1 MGCFVTND
9 RRKRGNWQGFFLFF
23 TSFDGWI
30 SRSERGGFVWD
41 WKWYE
46 PFGNGELFWKL
57 VNLVWTWLFLEFL
70 INSVLIPSSIWI
82 KKCFR
87 NQQSMTEIIRV
98 AERCARK
105 NQTNLDSNSTQTSLK
120 NVEKFGRRRVIE
132 KGLKQVK
139 LVNNSGFQV
148 SFERW
153 MKFDQ
158 KWSGFS
164 WFEKVEF
171 VSNSFSWQNWLKSDE
186 KVRGCLFFGSKLF
199 EIVEVFSSSWWIELL
214 FRVRSGF
221 KIKLFK
227 VHEFVQVST
236 GTVFRTFQ
244 RF

>member
-9 RRKRGNWQGFFLFF
+9 RRKRGNWQGFYFLRV
-23 TSFDGWI
+23 SM
-30 SRSERGGFVWD
+30 VWLVASV
-41 WKWYE
+41 
-46 PFGNGELFWKL
+46 GSKL
-57 VNLVWTWLFLEFL
+57 VE
-70 INSVLIPSSIWI
+70 
-82 KKCFR
+82 K
-87 NQQSMTEIIRV
+87 II
-98 AERCARK
+98 
-105 NQTNLDSNSTQTSLK
+105 
-120 NVEKFGRRRVIE
+120 FGFKTRRRLIE
-132 KGLKQVK
+132 NGLKQVK